1 MGKLGKWIHGAIPAL
16 CIHCTIGSV
25 YAWSLLVNPV
35 TAAVGMSVAWVQ
47 FAFSLAIFF
56 LGMSAAFLGK
66 LVEHNIKL
74 SSRLCVLF
82 FCGGLLV
89 TALGSWLQSIWLIYL
104 GYGVLMGCGLGIG
117 YLTPIKNLML
127 WFTEHKGVA
136 TGIAIMGFGFA
147 STIATPI
154 LTFLL
159 ETTNLTV
166 TFLGFAAISVI
177 PLVLASIL
185 IKRPPNYVEQTTKD
199 DFKVLTMFKDNKFRK
214 IWLMFFL
221 NIACGL
227 ALISIA
233 SPLLVSINCG
243 PGLAATAVAIMGIC
257 NGLGRLTFSAISD
270 KLNSRVNIYLVIFL
284 ISVATMVLMLLTQ
297 NIIVTIIGL
306 CIISST
312 YGAGFSNMPTLLSDI
327 YGMNRLSAI
336 HGLSLTAWGIA
347 GLVGNNISSIV
358 FGVTGAYMPV
368 LWVLLG
374 LYTIGFTTI
383 ILLKRGIKK

>member
-1 MGKLGKWIHGAIPAL
+1 MGRLSKWVHGAIPAL

-35 TAAVGMSVAWVQ
+35 SEAVGLSPTWVQ

-74 SSRLCVLF
+74 SSKLCVLF

-89 TALGSWLQSIWLIYL
+89 TALGAWLQSIWLIYL
-104 GYGVLMGCGLGIG
+104 GYGVIMGCGLGIG

-127 WFTEHKGVA
+127 WFTKHKGVA

-147 STIATPI
+147 STIAAPI

-159 ETTNLTV
+159 NTTNLTV
-166 TFLGFAAISVI
+166 TFLGFAGISLV
-177 PLVLASIL
+177 PLIIAALL
-185 IKRPPNYVEQTTKD
+185 IKRPPDYVESKEQD
-199 DFKVLTMFKDNKFRK
+199 DFKVLTMFKDSKFRK
-214 IWLMFFL
+214 IWFMFFL

-233 SPLLVSINCG
+233 SPLLISIGCA
-243 PGLAATAVAIMGIC
+243 PELAATAVAIMGIC

-270 KLNSRVNIYLVIFL
+270 KLNNRMNIYLIIFL
-284 ISVATMVLMLLTQ
+284 ISVATMILMLLTQ
-297 NIIVTIIGL
+297 NVIITIIGL

-312 YGAGFSNMPTLLSDI
+312 YGAGFSNMPTLLSDT

-347 GLVGNNISSIV
+347 GLVGNNISSVTLSI
-358 FGVTGAYMPV
+358 TGAYMPV
-368 LWVLLG
+368 LWVLFG
-374 LYTIGFTTI
+374 LYIIGFITI
-383 ILLKRGIKK
+383 ILLKR